1 MPRHALGEKP
11 MTDAERQRKR
21 RERLRQEQGQPDQ
34 SPAAMID
41 ALRKENAALR
51 RQLATKADPTSPAA
65 PVQDAKLAQA
75 RQEIERL
82 KERIRRLEAAAHKS
96 PGADAELPHA
106 SREEQFNGTVT
117 PAKFMAVLARATSA
131 NDSEAL
137 TSLRKAQAMLRASG
151 HDWHAVVEAVGRTE
165 LFRPANTDQ
174 IRHVRDSATG
184 TLKHRRYMSE
194 SEQQF
199 LQQLADDPASHPYRA
214 AMDRL
219 RIILVQAEAKRR
231 AEAKARRAAR
241 RP

>member
-1 MPRHALGEKP
+1 MPRHALGDKP

-21 RERLRQEQGQPDQ
+21 RERLRQERGQVDP
-34 SPAAMID
+34 SPTAIID
-41 ALRKENAALR
+41 GLRKENAELR
-51 RQLATKADPTSPAA
+51 RQLAAGPTDDQSLTKARA
-65 PVQDAKLAQA
+65 
-75 RQEIERL
+75 EIVRL
-82 KERIRRLEAAAHKS
+82 QERIRRLEAALAAHKS
-96 PGADAELPHA
+96 PDADAVKPKPAQPHA

-117 PAKFMAVLARATSA
+117 PAKFAAVLARATSA

-165 LFRPANTDQ
+165 LFRPSNTGQ
-174 IRHVRDSATG
+174 LSHVRSSATS
-184 TLKHRRYMSE
+184 TLRLRRYMSE
-194 SEQQF
+194 SEHQF

-219 RIILVQAEAKRR
+219 RIILVAAEAKRR

-241 RP
+241 GP